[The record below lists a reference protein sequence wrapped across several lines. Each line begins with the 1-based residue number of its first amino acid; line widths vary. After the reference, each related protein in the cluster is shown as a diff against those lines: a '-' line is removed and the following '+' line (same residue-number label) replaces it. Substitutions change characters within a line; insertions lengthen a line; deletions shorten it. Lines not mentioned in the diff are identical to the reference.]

1 MSNLID
7 GNIYLLDLSQSKSA
21 SDIVFDLSKFLD
33 TEESSN
39 KRIALKLGRVELNQ
53 AQILSIK
60 SLINSRES
68 ALVSLETLSKQTETA
83 ALAVGLIINKSEA
96 ASEEIEMPE
105 KEYIKAEDAPELVQ
119 QAENETQQIIEEET
133 SEPETQAEEE
143 VKEEPQDVSNELDVI
158 FDDDKKME
166 KMINALEVNEVY
178 SEKNGTIDIDIP
190 ESEYTKEDREIDE
203 FSTKYIKQTLRSG
216 QLINCEGN
224 LVIIGD
230 CHSGCEINAGGDIT
244 VWGTLNGIAHA
255 GCYGNTKARVRALK
269 LNPIQ
274 IRIAGLFSRKP
285 DGANVILVDKSNEF
299 TPEEA
304 RIINNEIVVF
314 KMND

>member
-1 MSNLID
+1 MSKLID
-7 GNIYLLDLSQSKSA
+7 GSVYLLDLTKSKTA
-21 SDIVFDLSKFLD
+21 SDIVFDLSSFLD
-33 TEESSN
+33 TEESAN
-39 KRIALKLGRVELNQ
+39 KRICLKLGNVELNQ

-60 SLINSRES
+60 SLISSRES
-68 ALVSLETLSKQTETA
+68 ALVSLETLSKQTEEA
-83 ALAVGLIINKSEA
+83 ALAIGLVINKPEPIQA
-96 ASEEIEMPE
+96 KEEEPE
-105 KEYIKAEDAPELVQ
+105 V
-119 QAENETQQIIEEET
+119 IIEETQET
-133 SEPETQAEEE
+133 TETQEQPQVEENTE
-143 VKEEPQDVSNELDVI
+143 TPVVSEPQDVSNELDVI

-166 KMINALEVNEVY
+166 NMINSLEVEQVY
-178 SEKNGTIDIDIP
+178 SEKMGTIDIEIP
-190 ESEYTKEDREIDE
+190 ETEYTKEDKEIDE

-216 QLINCEGN
+216 QLINCDGN

-285 DGANVILVDKSNEF
+285 DGANVLTVEKSSEF

>member
-1 MSNLID
+1 MGMGLKMSKLID
-7 GNIYLLDLSQSKSA
+7 GSVYLLDLTKSKTA
-21 SDIVFDLSKFLD
+21 SDIVFDLSSFLD
-33 TEESSN
+33 TEESAN
-39 KRIALKLGRVELNQ
+39 KRICLKLGNVELNQ

-68 ALVSLETLSKQTETA
+68 ALESLETQSKQTELA
-83 ALAVGLIINKSEA
+83 ALAVGLVINKTT
-96 ASEEIEMPE
+96 EEQEQVVTPE
-105 KEYIKAEDAPELVQ
+105 KEYIKAEDAQELIE
-119 QAENETQQIIEEET
+119 AE
-133 SEPETQAEEE
+133 ETQATEE
-143 VKEEPQDVSNELDVI
+143 VNDNANSQDVSNELDVI
-158 FDDDKKME
+158 FDDDNKME
-166 KMINALEVNEVY
+166 TMINSLEVENVY
-178 SEKNGTIDIDIP
+178 SEKNGTIDIEIP
-190 ESEYTKEDREIDE
+190 ETEYTKEDKEIDE
-203 FSTKYIKQTLRSG
+203 FTTRYIKQTLRSG

-285 DGANVILVDKSNEF
+285 DGANVLTVEKSSEY

>member
-1 MSNLID
+1 MNKLID
-7 GNIYLLDLSQSKSA
+7 GSVYLLDLTKSKTA
-21 SDIVFDLSKFLD
+21 SDIVFDLSSFLD
-33 TEESSN
+33 TEESAN
-39 KRIALKLGRVELNQ
+39 KRICLKLGDVELNQ

-60 SLINSRES
+60 SLISSRES

-83 ALAVGLIINKSEA
+83 ALAIGLVINKPEPIQA
-96 ASEEIEMPE
+96 KEEEPE
-105 KEYIKAEDAPELVQ
+105 ETVKE
-119 QAENETQQIIEEET
+119 EEET
-133 SEPETQAEEE
+133 VEAQEQQPEETTEETP
-143 VKEEPQDVSNELDVI
+143 VVSEPQDVSSELDVI

-166 KMINALEVNEVY
+166 NMINSLEVEQVY
-178 SEKNGTIDIDIP
+178 SERMGTIDIEIP
-190 ESEYTKEDREIDE
+190 ETEYTKEDKEIDE

-230 CHSGCEINAGGDIT
+230 CHSGCEINAGGDVT
-244 VWGTLNGIAHA
+244 VWGTLNGIVHA

-285 DGANVILVDKSNEF
+285 DGANVLTVEKSSEF

>member
-1 MSNLID
+1 MNFE
-7 GNIYLLDLSQSKSA
+7 GTYVA
-21 SDIVFDLSKFLD
+21 MVTPF
-33 TEESSN
+33 TE
-39 KRIALKLGRVELNQ
+39 
-53 AQILSIK
+53 
-60 SLINSRES
+60 
-68 ALVSLETLSKQTETA
+68 
-83 ALAVGLIINKSEA
+83 
-96 ASEEIEMPE
+96 
-105 KEYIKAEDAPELVQ
+105 
-119 QAENETQQIIEEET
+119 
-133 SEPETQAEEE
+133 
-143 VKEEPQDVSNELDVI
+143 
-158 FDDDKKME
+158 DK
-166 KMINALEVNEVY
+166 
-178 SEKNGTIDIDIP
+178 
-190 ESEYTKEDREIDE
+190 EIDE

>member
-1 MSNLID
+1 MNKLID
-7 GNIYLLDLSQSKSA
+7 GSVYLLDLTKSKTA
-21 SDIVFDLSKFLD
+21 SDIVFDLSSFLD
-33 TEESSN
+33 TEESAN
-39 KRIALKLGRVELNQ
+39 KRICLKLGNVELNQ

-60 SLINSRES
+60 SLISSRES
-68 ALVSLETLSKQTETA
+68 ALVSLETLSRQTETA
-83 ALAVGLIINKSEA
+83 ALAIGLVINK
-96 ASEEIEMPE
+96 PE
-105 KEYIKAEDAPELVQ
+105 PI
-119 QAENETQQIIEEET
+119 QAKEEEPEELIKPAEET
-133 SEPETQAEEE
+133 VATQEQQPETTEETP
-143 VKEEPQDVSNELDVI
+143 VISEPQDVSSELDVI

-166 KMINALEVNEVY
+166 NMINSLEVEQVY
-178 SEKNGTIDIDIP
+178 SEKMGTIDIEIP
-190 ESEYTKEDREIDE
+190 ETEYTKEDKEIDE

-230 CHSGCEINAGGDIT
+230 CHSGCEINAGGDVT
-244 VWGTLNGIAHA
+244 VWGTLNGIVHA

-285 DGANVILVDKSNEF
+285 DGANVLTVEKSSEY

>member
-1 MSNLID
+1 MSKLID

-21 SDIVFDLSKFLD
+21 SDIVFDLSRFLD

-39 KRIALKLGRVELNQ
+39 KRICLKLGKVDLNQ
-53 AQILSIK
+53 AQILSVK

-68 ALVSLETLSKQTETA
+68 ALVSLETLSKQTEAA
-83 ALAVGLIINKSEA
+83 ALAIGLIINKTQDSS
-96 ASEEIEMPE
+96 SEEIEVPE

-119 QAENETQQIIEEET
+119 QAEEQEGVVEEAETKTEEE
-133 SEPETQAEEE
+133 A
-143 VKEEPQDVSNELDVI
+143 DVSNELDVI

-166 KMINALEVNEVY
+166 KMINSLEANNVY

-190 ESEYTKEDREIDE
+190 ESEYTKEDKEIDE

-230 CHSGCEINAGGDIT
+230 CHSGCEINAGGDVT
-244 VWGTLNGIAHA
+244 VWGTLNGIVHA

-285 DGANVILVDKSNEF
+285 DGGNVILVDKSNEY

>member
-1 MSNLID
+1 MSKLID

-21 SDIVFDLSKFLD
+21 SDIVFDLSRFLD

-39 KRIALKLGRVELNQ
+39 KRICLKLGKVDLNQ
-53 AQILSIK
+53 AQILSVK

-68 ALVSLETLSKQTETA
+68 ALVSLETLSKQTEAA
-83 ALAVGLIINKSEA
+83 ALAIGLIINKTQDSS
-96 ASEEIEMPE
+96 SEEIEVPE

-119 QAENETQQIIEEET
+119 QAEEQEGIVEEAETKTEEE
-133 SEPETQAEEE
+133 A
-143 VKEEPQDVSNELDVI
+143 DVSNELDVI

-166 KMINALEVNEVY
+166 KMINSLEAENVY

-190 ESEYTKEDREIDE
+190 ESEYTKEDKEIDE

-230 CHSGCEINAGGDIT
+230 CHSGCEINAGGDVT
-244 VWGTLNGIAHA
+244 VWGTLNGIVHA

-285 DGANVILVDKSNEF
+285 DGGNVILVDKSNEY

>member
-1 MSNLID
+1 MNKLID
-7 GNIYLLDLSQSKSA
+7 GSVYLLDLTKSKTA
-21 SDIVFDLSKFLD
+21 SDIVFDLSSFLD
-33 TEESSN
+33 TEESAN
-39 KRIALKLGRVELNQ
+39 KRICLKLGNVELNQ

-60 SLINSRES
+60 SLISSRES
-68 ALVSLETLSKQTETA
+68 ALVSLETLSRQTETA
-83 ALAVGLIINKSEA
+83 ALAIGLVINKPEPIQA
-96 ASEEIEMPE
+96 KEEEPE
-105 KEYIKAEDAPELVQ
+105 ELIKPAEETV
-119 QAENETQQIIEEET
+119 ETQEQQPETTEET
-133 SEPETQAEEE
+133 PVIS
-143 VKEEPQDVSNELDVI
+143 EPQDVSSELDVI

-166 KMINALEVNEVY
+166 NMINSLEVEQVY
-178 SEKNGTIDIDIP
+178 SEKMGTIDIEIP
-190 ESEYTKEDREIDE
+190 ETEYTKEDKEIDE

-230 CHSGCEINAGGDIT
+230 CHSGCEINAGGDVT
-244 VWGTLNGIAHA
+244 VWGTLNGIVHA

-285 DGANVILVDKSNEF
+285 DGANVLTVEKSSEY

>member
-1 MSNLID
+1 MGMGLKMSKLID
-7 GNIYLLDLSQSKSA
+7 GSVYLLDLTKSKTA
-21 SDIVFDLSKFLD
+21 SDIVFDLSSFLD
-33 TEESSN
+33 TEESAN
-39 KRIALKLGRVELNQ
+39 KRICLKLGNVELNQ

-68 ALVSLETLSKQTETA
+68 ALESLETQSKQTELA
-83 ALAVGLIINKSEA
+83 ALAVGLIINKTT
-96 ASEEIEMPE
+96 EEPEQVTPE
-105 KEYIKAEDAPELVQ
+105 KEYIKAEDAQEII
-119 QAENETQQIIEEET
+119 ETEETQQTEE
-133 SEPETQAEEE
+133 SNAADS
-143 VKEEPQDVSNELDVI
+143 QDVSSELDVI
-158 FDDDKKME
+158 FDDDNKME
-166 KMINALEVNEVY
+166 NMINSLEVDNVY
-178 SEKNGTIDIDIP
+178 SEKNGTIDIEIP
-190 ESEYTKEDREIDE
+190 ETEYTKEDREIDE
-203 FSTKYIKQTLRSG
+203 FTTKYIKQTLRSG

-285 DGANVILVDKSNEF
+285 DGANVLTVEKSSEY

>member
-1 MSNLID
+1 MNKLID
-7 GNIYLLDLSQSKSA
+7 GSVYLLDLTKSKTA
-21 SDIVFDLSKFLD
+21 SDIVFDLSSFLD
-33 TEESSN
+33 TEESAN
-39 KRIALKLGRVELNQ
+39 KRICLKLGNVELNQ

-60 SLINSRES
+60 SLISSRES
-68 ALVSLETLSKQTETA
+68 ALVSLETLSRQTETS
-83 ALAVGLIINKSEA
+83 ALAIGLVINK
-96 ASEEIEMPE
+96 PE
-105 KEYIKAEDAPELVQ
+105 PI
-119 QAENETQQIIEEET
+119 QAKEEEPEELIKPAEET
-133 SEPETQAEEE
+133 VATQEQQPETTEETP
-143 VKEEPQDVSNELDVI
+143 VISEPQDVSSELDVI

-166 KMINALEVNEVY
+166 NMINSLEVEQVY
-178 SEKNGTIDIDIP
+178 SEKMGTIDIEIP
-190 ESEYTKEDREIDE
+190 ETEYTKEDKEIDE

-230 CHSGCEINAGGDIT
+230 CHSGCEINAGGDVT
-244 VWGTLNGIAHA
+244 VWGTLNGIVHA

-285 DGANVILVDKSNEF
+285 DGANVLTVEKSSEY

>member
-1 MSNLID
+1 MNKMTD
-7 GNIYLLDLSQSKSA
+7 GSVFLLDLTKSKTA
-21 SDIVFDLSKFLD
+21 SDIVFDLSAFLD
-33 TEESSN
+33 TEESAN
-39 KRIALKLGRVELNQ
+39 KRICLKLGDVELNQ

-60 SLINSRES
+60 SLISSRES
-68 ALVSLETLSKQTETA
+68 ALVSLETLSKQTELA
-83 ALAVGLIINKSEA
+83 ALTIGLVINKTET
-96 ASEEIEMPE
+96 ASSDEQVPE
-105 KEYIKAEDAPELVQ
+105 KEYIKAEDAPELVE
-119 QAENETQQIIEEET
+119 QA
-133 SEPETQAEEE
+133 AEEE
-143 VKEEPQDVSNELDVI
+143 RQEETTSVSPSETNEETPDVSNELDVI
-158 FDDDKKME
+158 FDDDKKIE
-166 KMINALEVNEVY
+166 KMINSLEVEQVY
-178 SEKNGTIDIDIP
+178 SENDSSISVNIP
-190 ESEYTKEDREIDE
+190 EETQYTREDKEIDE

-216 QLINCEGN
+216 QLINCDGN

-285 DGANVILVDKSNEF
+285 DGTNVITVEKTNEF

>member
-1 MSNLID
+1 MSKLID

-21 SDIVFDLSKFLD
+21 SDIVFDLSRFLD

-39 KRIALKLGRVELNQ
+39 KRICLKLGKVDLNQ
-53 AQILSIK
+53 AQILSVK
-60 SLINSRES
+60 SLISSRES
-68 ALVSLETLSKQTETA
+68 ALVSLETLSKQTEVA
-83 ALAVGLIINKSEA
+83 ALAIGLIINKTQDSN
-96 ASEEIEMPE
+96 SEEIEVPE

-119 QAENETQQIIEEET
+119 QAEEQEGIVEEAETKTEEE
-133 SEPETQAEEE
+133 A
-143 VKEEPQDVSNELDVI
+143 DVSNELDVI

-166 KMINALEVNEVY
+166 KMINSLEAENVY

-190 ESEYTKEDREIDE
+190 ESEYTKEDKEIDE

-230 CHSGCEINAGGDIT
+230 CHSGCEINAGGDVT
-244 VWGTLNGIAHA
+244 VWGTLNGIVHA

-285 DGANVILVDKSNEF
+285 DGGNVILVDKSNEY

>member
-1 MSNLID
+1 MSKLID
-7 GNIYLLDLSQSKSA
+7 GSVYLLDLTKSKTA
-21 SDIVFDLSKFLD
+21 SDIVFDLSSFLD
-33 TEESSN
+33 TEESAN
-39 KRIALKLGRVELNQ
+39 KRICLKLGNVELNQ

-60 SLINSRES
+60 SLISSRES
-68 ALVSLETLSKQTETA
+68 ALVSLETLSKETELA
-83 ALAVGLIINKSEA
+83 ALTVGLVINKT
-96 ASEEIEMPE
+96 EETVEETPE
-105 KEYIKAEDAPELVQ
+105 KEYIKAEDAQELIEAEEQKANEPEIQTV
-119 QAENETQQIIEEET
+119 
-133 SEPETQAEEE
+133 PETQ
-143 VKEEPQDVSNELDVI
+143 DVSSELDVI
-158 FDDDKKME
+158 FDDDHKME
-166 KMINALEVNEVY
+166 NMINSLEVEQVY
-178 SEKNGTIDIDIP
+178 SEKHGTIDIEIP
-190 ESEYTKEDREIDE
+190 ETEYTKEDKEIDE
-203 FSTKYIKQTLRSG
+203 FTTKYIKQTLRSG
-216 QLINCEGN
+216 QLINCDGN

-255 GCYGNTKARVRALK
+255 GCNGNTKARVRALK

-285 DGANVILVDKSNEF
+285 DGANVLTVEKSSEY

>member
-1 MSNLID
+1 MSKIID

-21 SDIVFDLSKFLD
+21 SDIVFDLSTFLD
-33 TEESSN
+33 TEESAN
-39 KRIALKLGRVELNQ
+39 KRICLKLGRVDLNQ

-60 SLINSRES
+60 SLISSRES
-68 ALVSLETLSKQTETA
+68 ALVSLETLSKQTETS
-83 ALAVGLIINKSEA
+83 ALAVGLIINKTQEA
-96 ASEEIEMPE
+96 VSEEIEMPE

-119 QAENETQQIIEEET
+119 QAENEEQIVEEET
-133 SEPETQAEEE
+133 PEQETISEE

-166 KMINALEVNEVY
+166 KMINSLEVNDVY

-190 ESEYTKEDREIDE
+190 DSEYTKEDKEIDE

>member
-1 MSNLID
+1 MNKLID
-7 GNIYLLDLSQSKSA
+7 GSVYLLDLTKSKTA
-21 SDIVFDLSKFLD
+21 SDIVFDLSSFLD
-33 TEESSN
+33 TEESAN
-39 KRIALKLGRVELNQ
+39 KRICLKLGNVELNQ

-60 SLINSRES
+60 SLISSRES

-83 ALAVGLIINKSEA
+83 ALAIGLIINKPEA
-96 ASEEIEMPE
+96 IQAKEEEPE
-105 KEYIKAEDAPELVQ
+105 ELIKAEEETV
-119 QAENETQQIIEEET
+119 ETQEQQPEET
-133 SEPETQAEEE
+133 TEETP
-143 VKEEPQDVSNELDVI
+143 VVSEPQDVSNELDVI
-158 FDDDKKME
+158 FDDDNKME
-166 KMINALEVNEVY
+166 NMINSLEVEQVY
-178 SEKNGTIDIDIP
+178 SEKKGTINIEIP
-190 ESEYTKEDREIDE
+190 ETEYTKEDKEIDE
-203 FSTKYIKQTLRSG
+203 FTTKYVKQTLRSG
-216 QLINCEGN
+216 QLINCDGN

-230 CHSGCEINAGGDIT
+230 CHSGCEINAGGDVT
-244 VWGTLNGIAHA
+244 VWGTLNGIVHA

-285 DGANVILVDKSNEF
+285 DGANVLTVEKSSEY